1 MKFSL
6 AVVRKIAEIMTEAVQ
21 EKLEEGTQVAEIEQ
35 ALREVAKEACG
46 LGLQE
51 MIEANEAKYA
61 SGVRCGCGAE
71 AAPLGKR
78 EAVVWSVFGKVN
90 YWRRYYLCAHCHCGQ
105 SPLDERLGLRPGQ
118 STAGL
123 ASLLGILGV
132 ETSFEEAS
140 QLAERFLLFRV
151 SDHTVL
157 KHTEGYGQAQ
167 AQLEEEW
174 KQAAEDMKGLEERE
188 QSLPRQL
195 GRIYASVDGAH
206 VPLHGEWRELKTLC
220 WYEVQQ
226 IHPSHP
232 KNHHGSAVPNHHGSR
247 VGEQSH
253 LQAKNMKYHCDLQE
267 AEQFGRL
274 LWATG
279 IQHQVDGYE
288 EIVFVSDGAVWI
300 WNLVQ
305 KYYPN
310 AVQIVDWYHASEY
323 LTPIA
328 EAAFGP
334 NTPQA
339 HEWLTQ
345 VRTELWEGRIQD
357 VIQSCRSLLSHTAA
371 HPFIEK
377 AITYYDHNEKRM
389 DYARFR
395 GLGYLIGSGT
405 IESACKQIA
414 AVRLKRSGAR
424 WTLPGVIATAKA
436 RAAWLSKSWDSLK
449 PSYAGLPLAD

>member
-1 MKFSL
+1 L
-6 AVVRKIAEIMTEAVQ
+6 AEEVREKVGAGVQ
-21 EKLEEGTQVAEIEQ
+21 IGEIEQ
-35 ALREVAKEACG
+35 TMREVVKEACG
-46 LGLQE
+46 IGLQKI
-51 MIEANEAKYA
+51 IEAREEKNPSRTVCACGQEAEPT
-61 SGVRCGCGAE
+61 GT
-71 AAPLGKR
+71 R
-78 EAVVWSVFGKVN
+78 EAVVWSVFGKVS
-90 YWRRYYLCAHCHCGQ
+90 YGRRSYLCAHCHRGQ
-105 SPLDERLGLRPGQ
+105 SPLDERLGLVPGQ
-118 STAGL
+118 STPGL

-132 ETSFEEAS
+132 GTSFEEAS

-151 SDHTVL
+151 SDNTVR

-167 AQLEEEW
+167 AQREQEW
-174 KQAAEDMKGLEERE
+174 KRTAEDVKVLELRE
-188 QSLPRQL
+188 PSWGKRP

-220 WYEVQQ
+220 WYEVEAM
-226 IHPSHP
+226 HPSHP
-232 KNHHGSAVPNHHGSR
+232 QNHHGER

-253 LQAKNMKYHCDLQE
+253 LQARNMKYDCDIQE
-267 AEQFGRL
+267 AEQFGKL
-274 LWATG
+274 LWASG
-279 IQHQVDGYE
+279 LHQQVDAYE

-300 WNLVQ
+300 WNLVE
-305 KYYPN
+305 KYFPN

-328 EAAFGP
+328 EAAFGA
-334 NTPQA
+334 NTPPA

-345 VRTELWEGRIQD
+345 VRIELWEGRIQE
-357 VIQSCRSLLSHTAA
+357 VIQSCRSLGSHTPAR
-371 HPFIEK
+371 PFIEK
-377 AITYYDHNEKRM
+377 AIGYYDHNEKRM

-395 GLGYLIGSGT
+395 QCGYLIGSGT

-449 PSYAGLPLAD
+449 PIYSNLPLAN